1 MGRGADAA
9 VAFVMT
15 SVRIDRRPFGRTLAG
30 EDVRRHDLTAP
41 DGASIG
47 VLELGATLASVRLP
61 DVHARLADVVLGY
74 DELVG
79 YERGDAYLGAL
90 IGRVAGRIGGA
101 AARVDGHELR
111 FAAND
116 GRNHLHGGP
125 GGFHRRVWTSEARE
139 RDDGA
144 AEVVLR
150 RASPAGEEGY
160 PGRLEVEVRYVW
172 TPDHRLGV
180 LARATT
186 DAPTLVNLTQHAHW
200 NLAGAGRGSTDDH
213 HLRVAADAFLPVGPT
228 MLPTGE
234 LAAVEGTPFDLRAG
248 ARVGDV
254 VRSDHRQVRLGR
266 GIDHSFVLGAAGVDG
281 LRMAAVLTDPGSGRT
296 LTVRT
301 DQPGLQVYA
310 GNVFDGRDVGRGGR
324 SYRQGDGI
332 ALEAQR
338 FPDAPSHPHFPS
350 IVLRPG
356 DVYRSET
363 WFAFGLRDA

>member
-1 MGRGADAA
+1 MS
-9 VAFVMT
+9 
-15 SVRIDRRPFGRTLAG
+15 SVRIDARPFGRTLAG
-30 EDVRRHDLTAP
+30 DPVLRHDLVAP
-41 DGASIG
+41 DGASVA
-47 VLELGATLASVRLP
+47 VLDLGATLADVRVP
-61 DVHARLADVVLGY
+61 DAAGRLADVVLGY
-74 DELVG
+74 DELAA

-90 IGRVAGRIGGA
+90 VGRVAGRIGGA
-101 AARVDGHELR
+101 VARLDGQELR

-116 GRNHLHGGP
+116 GHNHLHGGP
-125 GGFHRRVWTSEARE
+125 GGFHRRVWASEAAT

-150 RASPAGEEGY
+150 RTSPDGEEGY
-160 PGRLEVEVRYVW
+160 PGRLEVEVRYLW

-180 LARATT
+180 VMTATT

-200 NLAGAGRGSTDDH
+200 NLAGAGRGTTDDH
-213 HLRVAADAFLPVGPT
+213 RLEVVADAYLPVGPT

-234 LAAVEGTPFDLRAG
+234 VAAVDGTPFDLRRG

-254 VRSDHRQVRLGR
+254 VRSDHRQVLLGR
-266 GIDHSFVLGAAGVDG
+266 GVDHAFVLGTPDADG
-281 LRMAAVLTDPGSGRT
+281 LRTAARLEDPASGRT

-332 ALEAQR
+332 ALETQR

-350 IVLRPG
+350 VVLRPG
-356 DVYRSET
+356 EGYRSET
-363 WFAFGLRDA
+363 WFTFGVADA

>member
-1 MGRGADAA
+1 
-9 VAFVMT
+9 MT
-15 SVRIDRRPFGRTLAG
+15 SVRVDTRPFDRTLAG
-30 EDVRRHDLTAP
+30 EAVRRHDLTAP

-47 VLELGATLASVRLP
+47 VLELGATLASVRVP
-61 DVHARLADVVLGY
+61 GADGHLADVVLGY
-74 DELVG
+74 DELAA

-90 IGRVAGRIGGA
+90 VGRVAGRIGGA
-101 AARVDGHELR
+101 IARLDGLELR

-116 GRNHLHGGP
+116 GHNHLHGGP
-125 GGFHRRVWTSEARE
+125 GGLHRRVWASEART

-144 AEVVLR
+144 AEVILR
-150 RASPAGEEGY
+150 RTSPDGEEGY
-160 PGRLEVEVRYVW
+160 PGRVEVEVRYVW

-180 LARATT
+180 LMSATT
-186 DAPTLVNLTQHAHW
+186 DAPTLLNLTQHAHW
-200 NLAGAGRGSTDDH
+200 NLAGAGRGTTDDH
-213 HLRVAADAFLPVGPT
+213 RLQVAADAYLPVGPT
-228 MLPTGE
+228 LLPTGE
-234 LAAVEGTPFDLRAG
+234 LAAVNGTPFDLRAG

-254 VRSDHRQVRLGR
+254 VRADHRQLQIGR
-266 GIDHSFVLGAAGVDG
+266 GVDHCFVLGAPGEDG
-281 LRMAAVLTDPGSGRT
+281 LRPAAVLEDPTSGRT
-296 LTVRT
+296 LSVRT

-356 DVYRSET
+356 DAYRSET